1 MLKKTMTYTDF
12 NGHEATED
20 FYFHLSQGELAE
32 MEISHHGDG
41 GLGDFLKRIVDA
53 KDGAAIVAEFKKI
66 ILMSIGRRS
75 DDGRRFI
82 KTDEIRQDF
91 QSSEAFSVLFIE
103 LVTDPEAAAKF
114 INGIVPTSLE
124 QDVDKILKSM
134 NGQGTLDVIEDGQDG
149 PQPAIIDERKA
160 VIGARKLTPAEIGE
174 MDADELKSGLA
185 TGKYTF

>member
-1 MLKKTMTYTDF
+1 VLKKTITYEDF
-12 NGHEATED
+12 NGHTATED
-20 FYFHLSQGELAE
+20 FYFHLSKGELAE

-41 GLGDFLKRIVDA
+41 GLGDYVQRIVDS

-66 ILMSIGRRS
+66 ILMSIGKKS

-82 KTDEIRQDF
+82 KNDQLREEF

-103 LVTDPEAAAKF
+103 LVTDVDAAAKF

-134 NGQGTLDVIEDGQDG
+134 HGQGTLDVPDEKS
-149 PQPAIIDERKA
+149 AIIDEREA
-160 VIGARKLTPAEIGE
+160 VVGPRKLTPLEIGE

-185 TGKYTF
+185 TGKYSF

>member
-1 MLKKTMTYTDF
+1 MLKKTITYEDF
-12 NGHEATED
+12 NGHTATED
-20 FYFHLSQGELAE
+20 FYFHLSKGELAE

-41 GLGDFLKRIVDA
+41 GLGDFLQRIVNM

-66 ILMSIGRRS
+66 ILLSIGRRS

-82 KTDEIRQDF
+82 KTEEIVEDF
-91 QSSEAFSVLFIE
+91 KSSEAFSVLFVE
-103 LVTDPEAAAKF
+103 LVTDVDAAAKF
-114 INGIVPTSLE
+114 INGIVPSSLE

-134 NGQGTLDVIEDGQDG
+134 NGQETLDVVEDG
-149 PQPAIIDERKA
+149 PQPAT
-160 VIGARKLTPAEIGE
+160 VGARKLTPAEITE